1 MAMSRAMIRDIVR
14 GNPQSSVAVLGL
26 SLLGGLVQIG
36 KLSVIEACM
45 SIMAAAAV
53 RGVFL
58 MSKLLWWVENIS
70 DNSDDVSARLSYIEK
85 RDMYRYCQGHELVR
99 MIRTWFFSYKPEV
112 SGIYWFI
119 DKLALEVSLWRQA
132 VEVRGF
138 TQSLAVVC
146 KA

>member
-1 MAMSRAMIRDIVR
+1 MAMIRAMIRDIVR
-14 GNPQSSVAVLGL
+14 VNFQSAVAVLGL
-26 SLLGGLVQIG
+26 SLLGGLVQVG
-36 KLSVIEACM
+36 KLSVTEACM
-45 SIMAAAAV
+45 SIIAAAAV

-58 MSKLLWWVENIS
+58 MSNIVWWVENIS
-70 DNSDDVSARLSYIEK
+70 NSSDDMSARLSYMEK

-99 MIRTWFFSYKPEV
+99 MIRNWFFTYKPEV

-132 VEVRGF
+132 VSVRGF
-138 TQSLAVVC
+138 AQSLAVVC